1 MFKACKLRYLTKY
14 FIYSIFIVGSKKVV
28 HVINMKEQECVRMFT
43 YIDNE
48 QLKKELKKLV
58 IDSGMTQKEVAEKME
73 VKPQQYTNIVNKEN
87 LAFRDVKRI
96 AIACGYELQI
106 DFIPVEQSE

>member
-1 MFKACKLRYLTKY
+1 
-14 FIYSIFIVGSKKVV
+14 
-28 HVINMKEQECVRMFT
+28 MFT

-48 QLKKELKKLV
+48 QLKRELKKLV

-73 VKPQQYTNIVNKEN
+73 VKPQQYNNIVNKEN

-96 AIACGYELQI
+96 VNACNYELRI
-106 DFIPVEQSE
+106 EFVPVEQGEK

>member
-1 MFKACKLRYLTKY
+1 
-14 FIYSIFIVGSKKVV
+14 
-28 HVINMKEQECVRMFT
+28 MFT
-43 YIDNE
+43 YIDND

-58 IDSGMTQKEVAEKME
+58 IDSGFTQKEVAEKME

-106 DFIPVEQSE
+106 DFVPVERNGK

>member
-1 MFKACKLRYLTKY
+1 
-14 FIYSIFIVGSKKVV
+14 
-28 HVINMKEQECVRMFT
+28 MFT
-43 YIDNE
+43 YTDNE

-58 IDSGMTQKEVAEKME
+58 IDSGLTQKEVAEKME

-96 AIACGYELQI
+96 ADACGYELCV
-106 DFIPVEQSE
+106 DFVPVQSKEK

>member
-1 MFKACKLRYLTKY
+1 M
-14 FIYSIFIVGSKKVV
+14 FIYE
-28 HVINMKEQECVRMFT
+28 N
-43 YIDNE
+43 NE

-58 IDSGMTQKEVAEKME
+58 IDSGLTQKEVAEKMG

-96 AIACGYELQI
+96 AAACGYELWI
-106 DFIPVEQSE
+106 DFITVEESREKWCSIEYYVLLCG

>member
-1 MFKACKLRYLTKY
+1 M
-14 FIYSIFIVGSKKVV
+14 FIY
-28 HVINMKEQECVRMFT
+28 E
-43 YIDNE
+43 DNE

-106 DFIPVEQSE
+106 EFVPVEQNEK

>member
-1 MFKACKLRYLTKY
+1 M
-14 FIYSIFIVGSKKVV
+14 FIYE
-28 HVINMKEQECVRMFT
+28 NN
-43 YIDNE
+43 D

-58 IDSGMTQKEVAEKME
+58 IDSGLTQKEVSEKMG

-96 AIACGYELQI
+96 AIACGYELHI
-106 DFIPVEQSE
+106 DFIPVEQNGK

>member
-1 MFKACKLRYLTKY
+1 M
-14 FIYSIFIVGSKKVV
+14 FIY
-28 HVINMKEQECVRMFT
+28 E
-43 YIDNE
+43 DNE

-58 IDSGMTQKEVAEKME
+58 IDSGLTQKEVAEKIG

-96 AIACGYELQI
+96 AIACGYEL
-106 DFIPVEQSE
+106 FVEFVPVKGDQQ

>member
-1 MFKACKLRYLTKY
+1 M
-14 FIYSIFIVGSKKVV
+14 FIYE
-28 HVINMKEQECVRMFT
+28 NN
-43 YIDNE
+43 D

-58 IDSGMTQKEVAEKME
+58 IDSGKTQKEVAEKME

-96 AIACGYELQI
+96 AAACGYELRI
-106 DFIPVEQSE
+106 DFVPVEQGEK

>member
-1 MFKACKLRYLTKY
+1 M
-14 FIYSIFIVGSKKVV
+14 FIYE
-28 HVINMKEQECVRMFT
+28 NN
-43 YIDNE
+43 D

-58 IDSGMTQKEVAEKME
+58 IDSGMTQREVSKKMG
-73 VKPQQYTNIVNKEN
+73 VKPQQYNNIVNKEN

-106 DFIPVEQSE
+106 DFVLIDQNEKM

>member
-1 MFKACKLRYLTKY
+1 M
-14 FIYSIFIVGSKKVV
+14 FIY
-28 HVINMKEQECVRMFT
+28 E
-43 YIDNE
+43 DNE

-73 VKPQQYTNIVNKEN
+73 VKPQQYNNIVNKEN

-96 AIACGYELQI
+96 AVACGYELQI
-106 DFIPVEQSE
+106 DFIPIEQREE

>member
-1 MFKACKLRYLTKY
+1 M
-14 FIYSIFIVGSKKVV
+14 FIYE
-28 HVINMKEQECVRMFT
+28 NN
-43 YIDNE
+43 D

-96 AIACGYELQI
+96 INACGYKLHIEFVPI
-106 DFIPVEQSE
+106 EQNKK

>member
-1 MFKACKLRYLTKY
+1 M
-14 FIYSIFIVGSKKVV
+14 FIY
-28 HVINMKEQECVRMFT
+28 E
-43 YIDNE
+43 DNE

-58 IDSGMTQKEVAEKME
+58 IDSGLTQKEVAEKME

-96 AIACGYELQI
+96 ADACGYELRVE
-106 DFIPVEQSE
+106 FVPVKEDQE

>member
-1 MFKACKLRYLTKY
+1 
-14 FIYSIFIVGSKKVV
+14 
-28 HVINMKEQECVRMFT
+28 
-43 YIDNE
+43 
-48 QLKKELKKLV
+48 
-58 IDSGMTQKEVAEKME
+58 ME

-106 DFIPVEQSE
+106 DFIPAEQNGKM

>member
-1 MFKACKLRYLTKY
+1 M
-14 FIYSIFIVGSKKVV
+14 FIYENK
-28 HVINMKEQECVRMFT
+28 
-43 YIDNE
+43 D

-106 DFIPVEQSE
+106 EFVPVEQREK

>member
-1 MFKACKLRYLTKY
+1 M
-14 FIYSIFIVGSKKVV
+14 FIYD
-28 HVINMKEQECVRMFT
+28 
-43 YIDNE
+43 DND

-58 IDSGMTQKEVAEKME
+58 IDSGLTQREVSEKMG

-96 AIACGYELQI
+96 AMACGYELHI
-106 DFIPVEQSE
+106 EFVSVEHSEK

>member
-1 MFKACKLRYLTKY
+1 M
-14 FIYSIFIVGSKKVV
+14 FIYE
-28 HVINMKEQECVRMFT
+28 NN
-43 YIDNE
+43 D

-58 IDSGMTQKEVAEKME
+58 IDSGKTQKEVAEKME

-96 AIACGYELQI
+96 AIACGYELHI
-106 DFIPVEQSE
+106 DFIPVDQNGKM

>member
-1 MFKACKLRYLTKY
+1 M
-14 FIYSIFIVGSKKVV
+14 FIY
-28 HVINMKEQECVRMFT
+28 T
-43 YIDNE
+43 DNE
-48 QLKKELKKLV
+48 QLKRELKKLV

-96 AIACGYELQI
+96 ACACGYKLQI
-106 DFIPVEQSE
+106 DFVPLKEDK

>member
-1 MFKACKLRYLTKY
+1 M
-14 FIYSIFIVGSKKVV
+14 FIY
-28 HVINMKEQECVRMFT
+28 E
-43 YIDNE
+43 DND

-106 DFIPVEQSE
+106 DFIPVEQKEK

>member
-1 MFKACKLRYLTKY
+1 M
-14 FIYSIFIVGSKKVV
+14 FIY
-28 HVINMKEQECVRMFT
+28 E
-43 YIDNE
+43 DND

-96 AIACGYELQI
+96 ATACGYKLQI
-106 DFIPVEQSE
+106 DFLPVDQDVK

>member
-1 MFKACKLRYLTKY
+1 M
-14 FIYSIFIVGSKKVV
+14 FIY
-28 HVINMKEQECVRMFT
+28 E
-43 YIDNE
+43 DND

-58 IDSGMTQKEVAEKME
+58 IDSGLTQKEVAEKME

-96 AIACGYELQI
+96 AMACGYELHI
-106 DFIPVEQSE
+106 DFVPVEQSEK

>member
-1 MFKACKLRYLTKY
+1 MA
-14 FIYSIFIVGSKKVV
+14 
-28 HVINMKEQECVRMFT
+28 NMKEQEYVRMFI
-43 YIDNE
+43 YEDND

-58 IDSGMTQKEVAEKME
+58 IDSRMTQKEVAEKME

-106 DFIPVEQSE
+106 DFVPVEQREKQMQY

>member
-1 MFKACKLRYLTKY
+1 
-14 FIYSIFIVGSKKVV
+14 
-28 HVINMKEQECVRMFT
+28 MFT
-43 YIDNE
+43 YIDND
-48 QLKKELKKLV
+48 QLKRELKKLV

-96 AIACGYELQI
+96 AMACGCELNI
-106 DFIPVEQSE
+106 DFVPIEQNEK